1 MSERPIVYYDGGCPV
16 CSREITFYQR
26 RPGGESFAWV
36 DVTQA
41 DEAAL
46 GPGLSREAALARMH
60 VRRADGTV
68 VDGAAAFA
76 ESGVACRAY
85 GGSVEC
91 CSSRPSERWP
101 SSAIVSFCAR
111 ERCGGD
117 EVQATLAKLHAT
129 ASSCAALT
137 ITERRCARSNCARA
151 SSLPVRALSVSV
163 LMRPISP

>member
-16 CSREITFYQR
+16 CSLEITFYQR

-46 GPGLSREAALARMH
+46 GPGLSRETALARMH

-76 ESGVACRAY
+76 EIWRGMP
-85 GGSVEC
+85 GL
-91 CSSRPSERWP
+91 RWLGRVLLIP
-101 SSAIVSFCAR
+101 PFI
-111 ERCGGD
+111 
-117 EVQATLAKLHAT
+117 TLAEFGYRIFL
-129 ASSCAALT
+129 
-137 ITERRCARSNCARA
+137 RARTLWR
-151 SSLPVRALSVSV
+151 
-163 LMRPISP
+163 